1 MANQNVI
8 VGVPGT
14 DRNIEVV
21 RKVHEQYVLY
31 EQNYQYDQYK
41 QSLTCVSAF
50 VEILLSLQCKIF
62 QYTFLG
68 KYPIKFQDLFS
79 LSQNQ
84 QLAWLQIDH
93 KKLGPSIMRHL
104 SDPCI
109 IKLKKKNM
117 LSCCFEKR
125 RLRRE
130 KNLAPADLR
139 CLALF
144 PKYGRLK
151 LKLVLDQID

>member
-1 MANQNVI
+1 MHQWC
-8 VGVPGT
+8 
-14 DRNIEVV
+14 D
-21 RKVHEQYVLY
+21 
-31 EQNYQYDQYK
+31 
-41 QSLTCVSAF
+41 TCVSAF

-109 IKLKKKNM
+109 IKLKKKKNSI
-117 LSCCFEKR
+117 SCVISCFEKCF
-125 RLRRE
+125 LGYLL
-130 KNLAPADLR
+130 NLLCIKIAYDIYFIHTNFYNLCSR
-139 CLALF
+139 
-144 PKYGRLK
+144 
-151 LKLVLDQID
+151 

>member
-1 MANQNVI
+1 MNENTKNVI
-8 VGVPGT
+8 FEIWNVTIWALFGG
-14 DRNIEVV
+14 
-21 RKVHEQYVLY
+21 
-31 EQNYQYDQYK
+31 
-41 QSLTCVSAF
+41 TCVSAF
-50 VEILLSLQCKIF
+50 LEILLSIQCKIF

-109 IKLKKKNM
+109 IKLKKKKNSI
-117 LSCCFEKR
+117 SCVISCFEKCF
-125 RLRRE
+125 LGYLL
-130 KNLAPADLR
+130 NLLCIKIAYDIYFIHTNFYNLCSR
-139 CLALF
+139 WN
-144 PKYGRLK
+144 
-151 LKLVLDQID
+151 